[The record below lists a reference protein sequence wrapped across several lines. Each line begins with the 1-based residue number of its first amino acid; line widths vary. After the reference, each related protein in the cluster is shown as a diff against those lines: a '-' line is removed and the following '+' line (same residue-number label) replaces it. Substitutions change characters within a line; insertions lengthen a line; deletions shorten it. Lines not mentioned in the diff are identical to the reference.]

1 LDDADTG
8 ARGVDKRV
16 MEILLDV
23 VNNIADI
30 LRHVGIQSTP
40 RGRFGDRFIMSRAN
54 GSLDICTEQRNDAS
68 LIIGS

>member
-1 LDDADTG
+1 
-8 ARGVDKRV
+8 

-23 VNNIADI
+23 VNDIADI
-30 LRHVGIQSTP
+30 LRRHVGIQSTS